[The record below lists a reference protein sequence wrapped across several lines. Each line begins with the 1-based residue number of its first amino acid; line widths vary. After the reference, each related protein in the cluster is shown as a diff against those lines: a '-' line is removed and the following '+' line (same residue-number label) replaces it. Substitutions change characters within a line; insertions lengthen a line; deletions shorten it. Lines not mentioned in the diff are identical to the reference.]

1 MTGQHP
7 RLRSHTRRRKSGKVV
22 TYYVYDRRPEGLPD
36 VALGRNYEQALTKWR
51 EIHEHAPRIA
61 GTIQEALEAWRR
73 DRLPTYTSEVT
84 RRGYALNLKRLLP
97 VFGPAT
103 WDQVEFPTLK
113 LYLKKR
119 TAKTQAN
126 RELSLLQIIWNWARG
141 EGLTSLP
148 WPAAGMERSKWKN
161 AESARQFEVT
171 DELFAAVYAEA
182 DQVLQDCMDLS
193 TATGMRLTD
202 CRTVVLPR
210 DDMLRLKASK
220 TGKKADFDVAL
231 SAVLPELL
239 ARRRAIQADHLM
251 LLSTPKGGKVSPTML
266 RDRYELAREKAAKRA
281 EEDGNAEL
289 AEAIRAMYLRD
300 MRKRA
305 ADLAD
310 DPTALLQHG
319 DKRTTEKHYLTRA
332 VKLKPAR

>member
-22 TYYVYDRRPEGLPD
+22 TYYVYDRRPEGRPD
-36 VALGRNYEQALTKWR
+36 IALGRDYEQALKRWH

-61 GTIQEALEAWRR
+61 GTLQEALEAWQR
-73 DRLPTYTSEVT
+73 DRLPTYSSDVT

-103 WDQVEFPTLK
+103 WDQVDFPTLK
-113 LYLKKR
+113 TYLKKR
-119 TAKTQAN
+119 SAKTQAN
-126 RELSLLQIIWNWARG
+126 RELSLLQIVWNWARG
-141 EGLTSLP
+141 EGLTTLP
-148 WPAAGMERSKWKN
+148 WPAAGMARSKWKN
-161 AESARQFEVT
+161 TETPREFEVT
-171 DELFAAVYAEA
+171 DELFAAVYAQA
-182 DQVLQDCMDLS
+182 DPVLRDCMDIA

-210 DDMLRLKASK
+210 DDVLRLKASK
-220 TGKKADFDVAL
+220 TGKRADFDMRL
-231 SAVLPELL
+231 SAVLPDLL

-266 RDRYELAREKAAKRA
+266 RDRYESARDEAAKLADA
-281 EEDGNAEL
+281 EGNESL
-289 AEAIRAMYLRD
+289 AQAIRSMYLRD

-305 ADLAD
+305 ADLSE

-319 DKRTTEKHYLTRA
+319 DKRTTEKHYLTRPQR
-332 VKLKPAR
+332 LKPAR